1 MSNTKLPH
9 LASEQELLEALS
21 KDEPAPTVLTSQ
33 PTFGNDIVSFLSFY
47 DIQLGEDKV
56 TLRMLFHLYKL
67 WSKNPVS
74 RETFAKQ
81 MGIYIGKSIRGYYFI
96 NKGTLKLTEE
106 AFRLVNEQTV
116 NKAKSVPWRRHYE
129 DFLTHHSIT
138 TGKYYIESYILF
150 MLYKEYIVTTD
161 RKALSYVQ
169 FNNLSKV
176 YFKDCKQ
183 NDHGVYL
190 FGINEVFAEVRLN
203 ELRMKHKQKY
213 EEKENKKK
221 SRKVSRSKTTP
232 KS

>member
-1 MSNTKLPH
+1 MDEQKKLPH
-9 LASEQELLEALS
+9 LASEQELLDAIS
-21 KDEPAPTVLTSQ
+21 KDEPTHTVLIQQ

-47 DIQLGEDKV
+47 EIKPGQDKV
-56 TLRMLFHLYKL
+56 RFAMLFHLYKL
-67 WSKNPVS
+67 WSKDPVS
-74 RETFAKQ
+74 KETFAKQ
-81 MGIYIGKSIRGYYFI
+81 LSIYMGKSERGYYSI
-96 NKGTLKLTEE
+96 NLGTLRLTEE

-213 EEKENKKK
+213 DKRKK
-221 SRKVSRSKTTP
+221 
-232 KS
+232 